1 MSAGPVTR
9 RDVLKGAG
17 ALGLGALATRAP
29 GASAR
34 GPRRPPNIVFVLTDD
49 LGYGDLSCYGS
60 SLIRTP
66 VLDGMARRGMRFTDF
81 YAGQAT
87 CTPSRTA
94 LLTGRYAPRANLGI
108 VLQPDF
114 QRGLSKQERT
124 LPEYL
129 KQAGYATALFGKWHL
144 GNPRLNPDW
153 HPLEH
158 GFDRFFGVP
167 YSDDQKP
174 LSLYDDRT
182 IIEEPPEQAPLTRR
196 FTEQAVAFV
205 RGHAEQPFFV
215 ELATTQPHSPLAA
228 ERANVSPAGLHGD
241 SVQEID
247 RYVGVLLDQLG
258 APGVRRNT
266 CVIFAS
272 DNGPWFVGSTG
283 GLNGR
288 KSETYEGGPRVPF
301 IVEWPGVVPRGA
313 TYTAP
318 GMFTDVLPT
327 LLEAVGVEPDPTR
340 PLDGRSLLRAW
351 RTRKVVDRGDVF
363 YFDDSGSNGRLNAVR
378 RGKWKLHRSRM
389 AGPYFTAR
397 DYDTTAELPQLFDL
411 DVDEEESYDVSDRH
425 PRLVEELLAR
435 MAEFDAQVKADHAAR
450 YPGS

>member
-17 ALGLGALATRAP
+17 AIGLGALATRAP

-114 QRGLSKQERT
+114 PRGLSKQERT

-158 GFDRFFGVP
+158 GFDRFFG
-167 YSDDQKP
+167 S
-174 LSLYDDRT
+174 RT
-182 IIEEPPEQAPLTRR
+182 P
-196 FTEQAVAFV
+196 
-205 RGHAEQPFFV
+205 
-215 ELATTQPHSPLAA
+215 TT
-228 ERANVSPAGLHGD
+228 
-241 SVQEID
+241 
-247 RYVGVLLDQLG
+247 
-258 APGVRRNT
+258 
-266 CVIFAS
+266 
-272 DNGPWFVGSTG
+272 
-283 GLNGR
+283 
-288 KSETYEGGPRVPF
+288 
-301 IVEWPGVVPRGA
+301 
-313 TYTAP
+313 
-318 GMFTDVLPT
+318 
-327 LLEAVGVEPDPTR
+327 
-340 PLDGRSLLRAW
+340 
-351 RTRKVVDRGDVF
+351 
-363 YFDDSGSNGRLNAVR
+363 
-378 RGKWKLHRSRM
+378 RSRCRSTT
-389 AGPYFTAR
+389 TAR
-397 DYDTTAELPQLFDL
+397 SSRSRP
-411 DVDEEESYDVSDRH
+411 SR
-425 PRLVEELLAR
+425 PR
-435 MAEFDAQVKADHAAR
+435 
-450 YPGS
+450 

>member
-1 MSAGPVTR
+1 M
-9 RDVLKGAG
+9 
-17 ALGLGALATRAP
+17 
-29 GASAR
+29 
-34 GPRRPPNIVFVLTDD
+34 FVLTDD

-114 QRGLSKQERT
+114 PRGLSKQERT

-205 RGHAEQPFFV
+205 RGHA
-215 ELATTQPHSPLAA
+215 
-228 ERANVSPAGLHGD
+228 
-241 SVQEID
+241 
-247 RYVGVLLDQLG
+247 
-258 APGVRRNT
+258 
-266 CVIFAS
+266 
-272 DNGPWFVGSTG
+272 GS
-283 GLNGR
+283 R
-288 KSETYEGGPRVPF
+288 SSSS
-301 IVEWPGVVPRGA
+301 W
-313 TYTAP
+313 
-318 GMFTDVLPT
+318 
-327 LLEAVGVEPDPTR
+327 R
-340 PLDGRSLLRAW
+340 P
-351 RTRKVVDRGDVF
+351 
-363 YFDDSGSNGRLNAVR
+363 
-378 RGKWKLHRSRM
+378 RSRIRRSRPSVPTCRRPASTATRCRRSTATWASCWTSSALWAS
-389 AGPYFTAR
+389 AGTRA
-397 DYDTTAELPQLFDL
+397 
-411 DVDEEESYDVSDRH
+411 
-425 PRLVEELLAR
+425 
-435 MAEFDAQVKADHAAR
+435 
-450 YPGS
+450 